1 MATNAKILETV
12 VSISGAIDPSLKRSL
27 LSAQKELKKTNL
39 AALAGKAAMVAA
51 AAAVVKYGAQS
62 VKQAASYQKQ
72 LSNISTVLDGSADQ
86 INNRL
91 NAMSKELIDVSN
103 RTGASLEDVTE
114 GTYQVVQAFGDSAD
128 AAKQVEI
135 AAKIAKAGNA
145 TTAESV
151 KLLAGVTRAYGD
163 TSLKAQQKVADL
175 AFLTANYGETTI
187 PELAASL
194 GDVIPVAVALGVE
207 QEQIMGAM
215 ATLTGVTGNT
225 AEVTTQ
231 LKATMT
237 EFMSPSDKMAKA
249 VRKLGYSSAA
259 AMLESEGLQ
268 GSLDILK
275 ASVNGDSVAFANLF
289 GSVRAQTA
297 VLSMAG
303 AQSQKLTQYTKE
315 MYSAAGTADKAFA
328 RQTDN
333 LEDRWNMLKNLGTN
347 ALTQIGMEALPF
359 LQEAVTKLLPE
370 MEKILPDIVDSVGS
384 IFEAFA
390 PMFPIL
396 SELVKKLLPIAV
408 KLIEVLAPII
418 SDLLTSLMP
427 IFDIVLQLVASLL
440 PPLMPILDLIMDFLK
455 LFLVGLEPIADVVA
469 TIVGWIAKVVEWVAS
484 GLEWVVNLFV
494 GDDNTK
500 QVAETAKAAGFA
512 TGGITDGIGIVGENP
527 AYPVEYVISSD
538 PTFRNANIGYWTEAG
553 RMLGTLD
560 PDTAYGGSSTTV
572 VYDFGGLT
580 FAPVI
585 YADKDTDT
593 NDLMQ
598 KLRAVWPEFVDEI
611 QDEID
616 KREEGNYVRR
626 GERVF

>member
-1 MATNAKILETV
+1 MAETNAKLLETV
-12 VSISGAIDPSLKRSL
+12 VSISGVIDPSLKRSL
-27 LSAQKELKKTNL
+27 TTAQKELKKTNI
-39 AALAGKAAMVAA
+39 AAFAGKAAMVAA
-51 AAAVVKYGAQS
+51 AAAVVKYGAQA

-72 LSNISTVLDGSADQ
+72 LSNISTVLDGTDVAVKK
-86 INNRL
+86 RL
-91 NAMSKELIDVSN
+91 GEMSKELIDVSN

-194 GDVIPVAVALGVE
+194 GDVIPVAVALGVK

-249 VRKLGYSSAA
+249 VRALGYSSAA

-315 MYSAAGTADKAFA
+315 MYNAAGTADKAFA

-347 ALTQIGMEALPF
+347 ALTEIGMEVLPYLQDAAEIF
-359 LQEAVTKLLPE
+359 LPVMQD
-370 MEKILPDIVDSVGS
+370 ILPDIVESVGS
-384 IFEAFA
+384 VFEAFA

-396 SELVKKLLPIAV
+396 ADLVKDILPVAVQLINIIAPVVSEL
-408 KLIEVLAPII
+408 
-418 SDLLTSLMP
+418 LTALMP
-427 IFDIVLQLVASLL
+427 IFDIVLQLVSDLL
-440 PPLMPILDLIMDFLK
+440 PPLMPLLDLVLAILK
-455 LFLVGLEPIADVVA
+455 PILELLEPIAQIIEF
-469 TIVGWIAKVVEWVAS
+469 IVKAVS
-484 GLEWVVNLFV
+484 TGLEWVISLFV
-494 GDDNTK
+494 KDDK
-500 QVAETAKAAGFA
+500 AKEVAETAKMAGFA
-512 TGGITDGIGIVGENP
+512 TGGITNGIGIVGENP

-560 PDTAYGGSSTTV
+560 PDSAYGGSSTTV
-572 VYDFGGLT
+572 IYDFGGLT

-593 NDLMQ
+593 NDLMK

>member
-1 MATNAKILETV
+1 MSTNAKILETV
-12 VSISGAIDPSLKRSL
+12 VSISGAIDPSLRKSL
-27 LSAQKELKKTNL
+27 LTAQKELKKTNL

-51 AAAVVKYGAQS
+51 AAAVVKYGTQA

-72 LSNISTVLDGSADQ
+72 LSNISTVLDGSTEAVQ
-86 INNRL
+86 SRL
-91 NAMSKELIDVSN
+91 KVMSKELIAVSN
-103 RTGASLEDVTE
+103 NTGASLEDIAD

-237 EFMSPSDKMAKA
+237 EFLSPSEKMAKA
-249 VRKLGYSSAA
+249 VKGLGYSSAA

-315 MYSAAGTADKAFA
+315 MYNAVGTADKAFA

-333 LEDRWNMLKNLGTN
+333 LEDRWNMIKNLGTN
-347 ALTQIGMEALPF
+347 ALTEIGMEALPF
-359 LQEAVTKLLPE
+359 LQEAIETLLPE
-370 MEKILPDIVDSVGS
+370 LKKILPDIVQSVGS
-384 IFEAFA
+384 IFKE
-390 PMFPIL
+390 
-396 SELVKKLLPIAV
+396 
-408 KLIEVLAPII
+408 LAPILPI
-418 SDLLTSLMP
+418 LTDLVIKILPLAVELINTIVPFVSELLKMLMP
-427 IFDIVLQLVASLL
+427 IFDIVLQLVADLL
-440 PPLMPILDLIMDFLK
+440 PPLMPLLDLVLAILK
-455 LFLVGLEPIADVVA
+455 PILELLEPIAQIIEF
-469 TIVGWIAKVVEWVAS
+469 IVKAFS
-484 GLEWVVNLFV
+484 TGLEWFVNLFV
-494 GDDNTK
+494 SDDKT
-500 QVAETAKAAGFA
+500 QDVVETAKMAGFA

-527 AYPVEYVISSD
+527 AYPTEYVISSD
-538 PTFRNANIGYWTEAG
+538 PTFRNANIGYWTAAG
-553 RMLGTLD
+553 EMLGVLD
-560 PDTAYGGSSTTV
+560 PESAYGGSSTTV
-572 VYDFGGLT
+572 IYDFGGLT

-593 NDLMQ
+593 NDLMK
-598 KLRAVWPEFVDEI
+598 KLRAVWPEFIDEI
-611 QDEID
+611 KDEID